1 MRALKIALVICALS
15 SAAGAEIV
23 TTTDGRKFELNAD
36 GTYRVIEASNS
47 VKIQMTEQ
55 TPFFTP
61 FAGEYGENSVRFMPI
76 FLNSTGKTIVGFKF
90 RSVFK
95 SAFDEEVFTFDG
107 ESSERTAPDS
117 ASTASTFY
125 FFEDNQFIENEPYDK
140 LKIFESAGTGSIS
153 TKVTAVV
160 FDGGE
165 VVKSE

>member
-1 MRALKIALVICALS
+1 MGSLKIALAICVLS
-15 SAAGAEIV
+15 SAAMAEIV

-36 GTYRVIEASNS
+36 GTYKVIDASNS
-47 VKIQMTEQ
+47 VKISMTEQ
-55 TPFFTP
+55 KSFFTP

-76 FLNSTGKTIVGFKF
+76 FLNSTAKTIVGFKF

-95 SAFDEEVFTFDG
+95 SAFDEEVFAFDR
-107 ESSERTAPDS
+107 ESSERIAPDT

-160 FDGGE
+160 FEDGE
-165 VVKSE
+165 VVKLE